1 MSWCKK
7 VINAELV
14 LTDKEDYTK
23 QLMLLYLIRHMNQ
36 EESETEDDLLYLKVY
51 DITYT
56 KKMTI
61 TSIFNHSN
69 AYKFFIA
76 VVRGFSIAKFCF
88 KQFMNVTKLSN
99 FCSSWNN
106 QKHFSDDFKGNVIN
120 LANIRSTIWRQFNHF
135 SYS

>member
-7 VINAELV
+7 IINAELV
-14 LTDKEDYTK
+14 LTGGLHKATKVTLFDPTHESRRKWDWGWLIVSESLWHNLYQENDY
-23 QLMLLYLIRHMNQ
+23 
-36 EESETEDDLLYLKVY
+36 
-51 DITYT
+51 
-56 KKMTI
+56 
-61 TSIFNHSN
+61 SIFNHSN

-120 LANIRSTIWRQFNHF
+120 LANIRSTIWRQFDHF

>member
-1 MSWCKK
+1 MQK

-23 QLMLLYLIRHMNQ
+23 QLRLLYLIRHMNQ

-99 FCSSWNN
+99 FCSS
-106 QKHFSDDFKGNVIN
+106 
-120 LANIRSTIWRQFNHF
+120 
-135 SYS
+135 

>member
-1 MSWCKK
+1 
-7 VINAELV
+7 
-14 LTDKEDYTK
+14 
-23 QLMLLYLIRHMNQ
+23 MNQ

-76 VVRGFSIAKFCF
+76 VVRVSLLPNF
-88 KQFMNVTKLSN
+88 VLS
-99 FCSSWNN
+99 S
-106 QKHFSDDFKGNVIN
+106 
-120 LANIRSTIWRQFNHF
+120 L
-135 SYS
+135 

>member
-1 MSWCKK
+1 
-7 VINAELV
+7 
-14 LTDKEDYTK
+14 
-23 QLMLLYLIRHMNQ
+23 MNQ

-76 VVRGFSIAKFCF
+76 VVRGFSIA
-88 KQFMNVTKLSN
+88 
-99 FCSSWNN
+99 
-106 QKHFSDDFKGNVIN
+106 
-120 LANIRSTIWRQFNHF
+120 
-135 SYS
+135 